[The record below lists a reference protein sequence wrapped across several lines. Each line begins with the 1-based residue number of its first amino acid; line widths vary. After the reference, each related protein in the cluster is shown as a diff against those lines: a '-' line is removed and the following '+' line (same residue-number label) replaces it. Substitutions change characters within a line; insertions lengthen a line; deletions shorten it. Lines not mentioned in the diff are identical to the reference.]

1 MQRQANLHGAPLMM
15 ALRRGGGTPWWRRLI
30 FTAAIATMTAA
41 TTEVSTREQLET
53 AITDGE
59 SDITVMDLI
68 QIGSSPITI
77 MTKLTLRGG
86 SADAG
91 FEGLEDQRAGLFA
104 IEGAQADV
112 TFTGLSFTKGY
123 SIYNGGCVEVRDGAT
138 VVFNDTA
145 LSSCTAGLA
154 ATMLSS
160 LTSHAPLTL
169 LPLFLQAEMVARS
182 GQRIVTWPCTTRQ

>member
-1 MQRQANLHGAPLMM
+1 MQRQANSNLHGAPLMM

-30 FTAAIATMTAA
+30 FTAAIATLAAA
-41 TTEVSTREQLET
+41 TTEVSTKQQLET

-77 MTKLTLRGG
+77 TTATTLRGG

-91 FEGLEDQRAGLFA
+91 FEGLGNAGLGLFA

-123 SIYNGGCVEVRDGAT
+123 TSADGGCVKVSGGAT
-138 VVFNDTA
+138 VVFNDAT
-145 LSSCTAGLA
+145 LSSCTAGP
-154 ATMLSS
+154 ATL
-160 LTSHAPLTL
+160 LTSIAPSHYSRR
-169 LPLFLQAEMVARS
+169 LPWRAA
-182 GQRIVTWPCTTRQ
+182 C